1 MARAP
6 IGMRIRERR
15 RSLGRTQAAL
25 AQGVGISASYL
36 NLIEHNK
43 RQVGGALLRR
53 LAETLD
59 VGIDYLDGA
68 AERRLIQDLEEIA
81 ADPANTDSETD
92 PESATDLVAR
102 HRSWAGLIVN
112 MHRTQLDQTAALH
125 ALSDRLRQ
133 DPFLSDAVHGMLSNI
148 AAIRSTSEI
157 LASVDDVPEEQRM
170 RFHRNLAE
178 ESAKLSDV
186 AQAMAG
192 YFDRAPSR
200 QGSVTPAEEVDDFVL
215 ENQNYF
221 APLEEA
227 VDKLGARLGCDPVAP
242 EFEAAAHTLLQ
253 QIGKTPQSAPG
264 SAGPALPAATRR
276 FLAARALVVTAL
288 ADVIEEILLQSPLL
302 TSDAALVRGRRSLQS
317 YAAAALL
324 MPYERFRE
332 TAIACRYD
340 IDMLQYR
347 FSASVEQV
355 CHRLASL
362 RKPGAEGVPFAFI
375 RSDPA
380 GYITK
385 RLPLRDLPLPRYG
398 GACPLWAIY
407 RAFQT
412 PDRVFRQLAEFPDRS
427 RFLFFAK
434 TVAKQATGFDAP
446 RHLVSIMLGCDALY
460 ARDVIYGDGLDLSA
474 KSVSEPVGSACRVCT
489 REECRH
495 RQEHPITGA

>member
-15 RSLGRTQAAL
+15 RSLGRTQADL
-25 AQGVGISASYL
+25 AQAAGISASYL

-53 LAETLD
+53 LGEVLS

-81 ADPANTDSETD
+81 TDPANADGEAD

-102 HRSWAGLIVN
+102 HRPWAGLIVN
-112 MHRTQLDQTAALH
+112 MHRTNLDQTATLH
-125 ALSDRLRQ
+125 SLSDRLSQ

-157 LASVDDVPEEQRM
+157 LASVDDVPEDQRA
-170 RFHRNLAE
+170 RFHRNLVE

-221 APLEEA
+221 APLEKA
-227 VDKLGARLGCDPVAP
+227 VEELGARLGCDVVAP
-242 EFEAAAHTLLQ
+242 EFESAAHALLRQ
-253 QIGKTPQSAPG
+253 TSKTSPPAPD
-264 SAGPALPAATRR
+264 STGPARPAATRR
-276 FLAARALVVTAL
+276 FQAARALVVSAL
-288 ADVIEEILLQSPLL
+288 AEVIEEILLQSPLL

-324 MPYERFRE
+324 MPYDQFRE

-362 RKPGAEGVPFAFI
+362 RKPGAEGVPFAFM

-412 PDRVFRQLAEFPDRS
+412 PDRVFRQLAEFPNRS

-460 ARDVIYGDGLDLSA
+460 ARDVIYGDGLDLTA

>member
-15 RSLGRTQAAL
+15 RSTGRTQAEL
-25 AQGVGISASYL
+25 AATVGISASYL

-53 LAETLD
+53 LADALA

-81 ADPANTDSETD
+81 ADPANADGETD
-92 PESATDLVAR
+92 TDNAADLVAR
-102 HRSWAGLIVN
+102 HRPWASLIVN
-112 MHRTQLDQTAALH
+112 MHRANLDQTAALR

-157 LASVDDVPEEQRM
+157 LASVDDIPEDQQT

-200 QGSVTPAEEVDDFVL
+200 QGSVTPAEEVDDFIL

-221 APLEEA
+221 AQLEAAAEQ
-227 VDKLGARLGCDPVAP
+227 LGVRLGCDVMAP
-242 EFEAAAHTLLQ
+242 EFESAATTLLQ
-253 QIGKTPQSAPG
+253 QIGKAPSPSAPA
-264 SAGPALPAATRR
+264 SGPVLPAATRR
-276 FLAARALVVTAL
+276 FRAARALVAAAL
-288 ADVIEEILLQSPLL
+288 AEVIEDILLHSPLL
-302 TSDAALVRGRRSLQS
+302 TGDAALVRGRRSLQS

-324 MPYERFRE
+324 MPYDRFRE
-332 TAIACRYD
+332 VAIACRYD
-340 IDMLQYR
+340 IDMLQDR
-347 FSASVEQV
+347 FSASAEQV

-362 RKPGAEGVPFAFI
+362 RKPGAEGVPFAFM

-380 GYITK
+380 GFITK

-434 TVAKQATGFDAP
+434 TVAKQSSGFDAP

-460 ARDVIYGDGLDLSA
+460 ARDVVYGDGLDLTA
-474 KSVSEPVGSACRVCT
+474 RSVSEPVGSACRVCT

>member
-15 RSLGRTQAAL
+15 RSIGRTQADL
-25 AQGVGISASYL
+25 AQAVGISASYL

-53 LAETLD
+53 LGEVLS

-81 ADPANTDSETD
+81 TDPANADDETD

-102 HRSWAGLIVN
+102 HRPWAGLIVN
-112 MHRTQLDQTAALH
+112 MHRTNLDQTSALH

-157 LASVDDVPEEQRM
+157 LASVDDIPEDQQA

-227 VDKLGARLGCDPVAP
+227 VDRLGARLGCDVEAP
-242 EFEAAAHTLLQ
+242 EFESEARTLLQ
-253 QIGKTPQSAPG
+253 KIDKTPLPAPD
-264 SAGPALPAATRR
+264 STGPALPAATRR
-276 FLAARALVVTAL
+276 FRAARALVVAAL
-288 ADVIEEILLQSPLL
+288 AGVIEEILLHSPLL

-324 MPYERFRE
+324 MPYDRFRE
-332 TAIACRYD
+332 VAIACRYD

-362 RKPGAEGVPFAFI
+362 RKPGAEGVPFAFM

-434 TVAKQATGFDAP
+434 TVAKEATGFDAP

-460 ARDVIYGDGLDLSA
+460 ARDVIYGDGLDLTA

>member
-15 RSLGRTQAAL
+15 RSLGRTQADL
-25 AQGVGISASYL
+25 AQAAGISASYL

-53 LAETLD
+53 LGEALS

-81 ADPANTDSETD
+81 TDPANADGETD

-102 HRSWAGLIVN
+102 HRPWAGLIVN
-112 MHRTQLDQTAALH
+112 MHRTNLDQTATLH

-157 LASVDDVPEEQRM
+157 LASVDDVPEDQRA

-227 VDKLGARLGCDPVAP
+227 VERLGARLGCDVVAP
-242 EFEAAAHTLLQ
+242 EFESAAHALLQ
-253 QIGKTPQSAPG
+253 QIGKPPPLAPD
-264 SAGPALPAATRR
+264 STGPALPAATRR
-276 FLAARALVVTAL
+276 FRAARALVVAAL
-288 ADVIEEILLQSPLL
+288 ADVIEDILLQSPLL
-302 TSDAALVRGRRSLQS
+302 TSNAALVRGRRSLQS

-324 MPYERFRE
+324 MPYDQFHE

-362 RKPGAEGVPFAFI
+362 RKPGAEGVPFAFM

-380 GYITK
+380 GFITK

-434 TVAKQATGFDAP
+434 TVAKEATGFDAP

-460 ARDVIYGDGLDLSA
+460 ARDVIYGDGLDLTA